1 MDQFPL
7 EEVVAKVGSRFA
19 VVVAAANRAK
29 QIKDGSPPLVE
40 IESNNPLT
48 IALTEI
54 AEGKVIIE
62 APEHEEED
70 IHVATLDQYFA
81 GRDGADD
88 DTFSYRRADEVR
100 ASSATAA
107 ASDDD
112 DDLDLDDDDLDIDDD
127 LDLEDELED
136 DEE

>member
-54 AEGKVIIE
+54 AMGKVIIE
-62 APEHEEED
+62 APEHEEDD

-81 GRDGADD
+81 GREAAGDD
-88 DTFSYRRADEVR
+88 AFSFRRADESRV
-100 ASSATAA
+100 AA
-107 ASDDD
+107 GEDTEEDE
-112 DDLDLDDDDLDIDDD
+112 DDLDLDDEDLDLDDD
-127 LDLEDELED
+127 LDLEDDLED
-136 DEE
+136 DED